1 MAKKLLMLISVV
13 LFLITNSLA
22 YAAERKK
29 IKNLGAQEVIY
40 LDLSP
45 AILNPGD
52 PKLLDKLI
60 AANPTL
66 GPLITKYF
74 DEIKSKLETFQGG
87 VGEGNSS
94 GNILL
99 SNGTII
105 STTPPEDYKSP
116 EGPVV
121 CKTGASLC

>member
-1 MAKKLLMLISVV
+1 MTKKLLMLISVV

-29 IKNLGAQEVIY
+29 IKKLDAQEVIY

-74 DEIKSKLETFQGG
+74 DEIVQKLENFEGG
-87 VGEGNSS
+87 VEGSPGS
-94 GNILL
+94 IKLDD
-99 SNGTII
+99 GTII
-105 STTPPEDYKSP
+105 STTLPEDYKSP
-116 EGPVV
+116 DGPLV
-121 CKTGASLC
+121 CKTGASPC